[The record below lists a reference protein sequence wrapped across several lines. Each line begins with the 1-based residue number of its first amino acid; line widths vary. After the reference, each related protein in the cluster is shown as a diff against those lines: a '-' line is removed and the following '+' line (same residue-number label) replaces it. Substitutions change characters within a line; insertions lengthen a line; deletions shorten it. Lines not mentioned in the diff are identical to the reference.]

1 MLDTVIKIGKLYR
14 QAPNAHIYH
23 EQVNSVMKDVEALR
37 KNKDKDGKPIE
48 TTFYVV
54 PVIDKGD
61 SFLFDLDNLR
71 TIEDEDKKKSLYY
84 LNFKTSKKDAEKRYL
99 LGDICYCHYFDKK
112 STLQEFGN
120 YRLFGKWEKRS
131 SFEGAEEIAKTM
143 DNQFIHK
150 FRDEY
155 RKKKS
160 EIEELI
166 KSKPSVVLHFCFSG
180 LSWFEVDGLL
190 TSIDE
195 IITQNLVARDPETG
209 RLVLDKYLY
218 KTLGGITPGF
228 DERNKY
234 KNKVFTSDDIISIMY
249 ATEAYQQPKVRI
261 NNIGIILLPHSDQL
275 TSQDI
280 VTFFEKKKVSVDEA
294 KHEEESLVT
303 EVGIDVDDL
312 FNEAINNPFNER
324 VKFDI
329 IFSSIPKSPAGV
341 YCDLIEVSNVEKSLL
356 VHIHNRINEIKRKI
370 IAQVNTEMPTLKN
383 PYTLSIRTSFLKILG
398 DVTKDKKKFQFH
410 LLKVIPQ
417 IYTDTY
423 YNDPLLLPAFID
435 KVEYNIR
442 EGNQSFTTLKYD
454 FYFLMSIQKK
464 NKLMEITQTKSYA
477 LGRNLGIMARQF
489 AAWRNDCPIKS
500 FEKSYVGNLSR
511 RISSIDELVK
521 FSGFINEKLVIH
533 ERLYPDVKNAYLEL
547 VGLVKEFKGE
557 KYSKHNCALGFFETY
572 YASGKKNE
580 SQAESNSDN

>member
-23 EQVNSVMKDVEALR
+23 EQVNSVVKDVEALR
-37 KNKDKDGKPIE
+37 KNKDKDGNPIE
-48 TTFYVV
+48 TTFYEV

-99 LGDICYCHYFDKK
+99 LGDICYSHFFDKK
-112 STLQEFGN
+112 GDLQEFGN

-131 SFEGAEEIAKTM
+131 SFDGAEEIAKTM
-143 DNQFIHK
+143 ENLFIHK

-155 RKKKS
+155 RKKKL
-160 EIEELI
+160 ELEELI
-166 KSKPSVVLHFCFSG
+166 KSKLSVVLHFSFIG

-190 TSIDE
+190 IAIDE
-195 IITQNLVARDPETG
+195 IITQNLVVKDPETG
-209 RLVLDKYLY
+209 HLVLDKYLY

-228 DERNKY
+228 DEKYKY

-261 NNIGIILLPHSDQL
+261 NDIGIILLPHSDQL

-280 VTFFEKKKVSVDEA
+280 VTFFEKKTVSVDEA
-294 KHEEESLVT
+294 RHGEESLVT
-303 EVGIDVDDL
+303 EVGINIDDL
-312 FNEAINNPFNER
+312 FGEAINNPFNER

-356 VHIHNRINEIKRKI
+356 VYIHNQIDAVKRKI
-370 IAQVNTEMPTLKN
+370 IAQLKTELSTLNNPTF
-383 PYTLSIRTSFLKILG
+383 SIRKSFLNILG

-423 YNDPLLLPAFID
+423 YNDPLLLPTFID

-442 EGNQSFTTLKYD
+442 EGNPSFTTLKYD

-464 NKLMEITQTKSYA
+464 NNLMEITQTKSYE

-580 SQAESNSDN
+580 NQVESSLDN